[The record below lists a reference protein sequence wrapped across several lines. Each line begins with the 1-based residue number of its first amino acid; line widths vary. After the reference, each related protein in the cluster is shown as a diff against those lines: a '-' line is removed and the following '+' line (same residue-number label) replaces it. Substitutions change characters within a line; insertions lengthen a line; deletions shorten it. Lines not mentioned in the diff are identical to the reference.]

1 MKVIGALL
9 ALVCAG
15 LGALQVYVASQRH
28 AEEFAAA
35 RGVSKG
41 ILSYEFAA
49 SPARLR
55 ELIAAA
61 GERGREALKR
71 CLEIDYLIIAGYV
84 FVALGLG
91 GFLTAVSRAGL
102 GRFMI
107 AAALLAAMFD
117 LIENAALRQ
126 ATRTHP
132 SGGSTAPIA
141 TVAASLKFA
150 LLVAAVAAFFLWPF
164 RTWFG

>member
-1 MKVIGALL
+1 MRVIGALL
-9 ALVCAG
+9 SLVCVT
-15 LGALQVYVASQRH
+15 LGVLQVYVAGQRH
-28 AEEFAAA
+28 SEEFAAA

-61 GERGREALKR
+61 GDRGREALKR
-71 CLEIDYLIIAGYV
+71 CLEIDYLIIAGYL
-84 FVALGLG
+84 FVAIGLG
-91 GFLTAVSRAGL
+91 GLLTAVSRAGL
-102 GRFMI
+102 GRFVI
-107 AAALLAAMFD
+107 LAGLLAAMFD

-126 ATRTHP
+126 ATQAHP

-150 LLVAAVAAFFLWPF
+150 LLTATVAAFLLWPF